1 MRQWLKTDCIVSRRE
16 NLRPESRLQTLLPR
30 VESTVGAAASIP
42 PSALYLHILS
52 FPSCLSTGNGQ
63 SFILMLSTLRS
74 SLGALERVRTK
85 ASRDKCRG
93 IRSGETWWL
102 SAAISDGGGR

>member
-16 NLRPESRLQTLLPR
+16 NLRPEPRLQTLLPPQ
-30 VESTVGAAASIP
+30 VESTMGAGSFKP

-52 FPSCLSTGNGQ
+52 FSSYLSTGNGQ
-63 SFILMLSTLRS
+63 SFILMLSALRS

-85 ASRDKCRG
+85 ASPDECRG
-93 IRSGETWWL
+93 IRSGETW
-102 SAAISDGGGR
+102 